1 MTAAFARPRLFPLT
15 WPLLLEL
22 LLGIGIG
29 VIGTGLA
36 ARLSDDSGAAF
47 GLANQV
53 FATLFILF
61 RIIGAGVSVAVA
73 QALAR
78 KFHQP
83 KVGSLVPR
91 RVVIGI

>member
-1 MTAAFARPRLFPLT
+1 MAAPARPRLFPLT

-29 VIGTGLA
+29 VIGTLLA

-53 FATLFILF
+53 FAALFVLF
-61 RIIGAGVSVAVA
+61 RIIGAGVSVAVT
-73 QALAR
+73 QALGAGRRDHADAVAR
-78 KFHQP
+78 AT
-83 KVGSLVPR
+83 VGAST
-91 RVVIGI
+91 